1 MLKLLLTGSTGF
13 IGSSI
18 LSEISKNCIVLI
30 TSRKKKKI
38 SKNKNITEINFR
50 NYDELNLKL
59 KKIRV
64 DAIIH
69 CATHY
74 VRNHTYAD
82 IKKLAESNILFGN
95 VILENI
101 KQMKVKKVINFSTVW
116 ENHNGKKDNFLNL
129 YAAYKKSFGI
139 LIKYYEKKNPK
150 VNFYNLMIS
159 DTFGKL
165 DKRKKIINVIRQNYR
180 NNKITNIISKNL
192 YLNLI
197 NIIDIIS
204 AIKLILKR
212 KIRSG
217 TYLLKNK
224 NNFHI
229 HDAIRKFNKKLK
241 KKIKIRWLSKKNI
254 RYGIYDFKKLKYWEP
269 KHSNIQNIIEFI
281 TV

>member
-1 MLKLLLTGSTGF
+1 MLKLLLTGSAGF
-13 IGSSI
+13 IGSNI
-18 LSEISKNCIVLI
+18 LSEISKDCIVFI
-30 TSRKKKKI
+30 TSRKKKKF
-38 SKNKNITEINFR
+38 SENKNITEINFR

-74 VRNHTYAD
+74 VKNHTYAD

-95 VILENI
+95 IILENI
-101 KQMKVKKVINFSTVW
+101 KKMGAKKIINFSTVW
-116 ENHNGKKDNFLNL
+116 ENHNGKKDNLLNL

-139 LIKYYEKKNPK
+139 LFKYYEKKNPK

-165 DKRKKIINVIRQNYR
+165 DKRKKIINVMRQNYR
-180 NNKITNIISKNL
+180 DDKITTIVSKNL
-192 YLNLI
+192 YLNLL
-197 NIIDIIS
+197 NILDLIS

-212 KIRSG
+212 KIKPD

-224 NNFHI
+224 KNINI
-229 HDAIRKFNKKLK
+229 HNVIQEFNKKFK
-241 KKIKIRWLSKKNI
+241 KKIKIRWVSNKIINDKI
-254 RYGIYDFKKLKYWEP
+254 FSFKKLKYWKPEN
-269 KHSNIQNIIEFI
+269 SNILNIIEFLK
-281 TV
+281 T

>member
-13 IGSSI
+13 IGSNI
-18 LSEISKNCIVLI
+18 LSEISKECKVFI
-30 TSRKKKKI
+30 TSRKKKN

-129 YAAYKKSFGI
+129 YAAYKKSFSI

-180 NNKITNIISKNL
+180 DNKITTIISKNL

>member
-13 IGSSI
+13 IGSNI
-18 LSEISKNCIVLI
+18 LSEISKDCKVFI
-30 TSRKKKKI
+30 TSRKKKI

-59 KKIRV
+59 RKIRV

-74 VRNHTYAD
+74 VRNHAYAD

-129 YAAYKKSFGI
+129 YAAYKKSFSI

-180 NNKITNIISKNL
+180 DNKITTIISKNL

-229 HDAIRKFNKKLK
+229 HDVIQEFNKKLK

-281 TV
+281 KA

>member
-13 IGSSI
+13 IGSNI
-18 LSEISKNCIVLI
+18 LSEISKNCIVFI

-38 SKNKNITEINFR
+38 SKNKNITEINFK
-50 NYDELNLKL
+50 NYDDLNLKL

-74 VRNHTYAD
+74 VKNHTYAD

-95 VILENI
+95 IILENI
-101 KQMKVKKVINFSTVW
+101 KQMRVKKIINFATVW
-116 ENHNGKKDNFLNL
+116 ENHNGEKNNFLNL
-129 YAAYKKSFGI
+129 YAAYKKSFSI

-150 VNFYNLMIS
+150 INFYNLMIS
-159 DTFGKL
+159 DTFGKS
-165 DKRKKIINVIRQNYR
+165 DNRKKIINVMRQNYR
-180 NNKITNIISKNL
+180 DNKITTVISKNL
-192 YLNLI
+192 YLNLL
-197 NIIDIIS
+197 NIMDLIS

-212 KIRSG
+212 KIKSG

-224 NNFHI
+224 NNFNI
-229 HDAIRKFNKKLK
+229 HDMIQEFNKKSK

-254 RYGIYDFKKLKYWEP
+254 QYRIYGFKKLQYWEP
-269 KHSNIQNIIEFI
+269 KHSNIQNVIELI
-281 TV
+281 KA

>member
-13 IGSSI
+13 VGSNI
-18 LSEISKNCIVLI
+18 LNELSKDCIVFI

-38 SKNKNITEINFR
+38 SKNKNIIEINFR

-59 KKIRV
+59 KKVRV
-64 DAIIH
+64 EVIIH

-74 VRNHTYAD
+74 VKNHTYGD

-95 VILENI
+95 IILENI
-101 KQMKVKKVINFSTVW
+101 KQMKVKKIINFSTVW

-129 YAAYKKSFGI
+129 YAAYKKSFSN
-139 LIKYYEKKNPK
+139 LIKYYQKKNPE

-165 DKRKKIINVIRQNYR
+165 DKRKKIINVMRQNYR
-180 NNKITNIISKNL
+180 DNKITTITSKNL
-192 YLNLI
+192 YLNLL
-197 NIIDIIS
+197 NIVDLIS

-212 KIRSG
+212 KVKSG

-224 NNFHI
+224 KNINI
-229 HDAIRKFNKKLK
+229 HYLIKEFNKKLK
-241 KKIKIRWLSKKNI
+241 KKIKIRWVSDKIINNKI
-254 RYGIYDFKKLKYWEP
+254 FSFKKLKYWEP
-269 KHSNIQNIIEFI
+269 KNSDIVNIINFLK
-281 TV
+281 T